1 MMALNKVWNT
11 IQQNSV
17 FSFSASADQTAN
29 TNRSEYLQR
38 EERNLNRKNREGVDG
53 EERSYKEVVA

>member
-29 TNRSEYLQR
+29 ANRSEYLQR

-53 EERSYKEVVA
+53 EERSYKEVVT